1 MVFSRRR
8 SCPGLQEGT
17 VEQEDMPPGGR
28 SQDIVPVHKSAW
40 LEPIVILLLA
50 LTLNLAGNRE
60 TGLWDRDEPRYA
72 VCVREMRARN
82 DWIFPT
88 FNGEP
93 RYHKPILIYW
103 LMGLTTALAGENPFG
118 VRLVSGLA
126 GAVTAVGVWWL
137 GRRMLGPRGGFLSA
151 LIFATAPIVVAESK
165 LATTD
170 ATLMLWLF
178 GCQSCLW
185 VLSRRP
191 SRGASALFWVLLSL
205 AILTK
210 GPIGPALIG
219 VSTLLSWW
227 WGWPVPPRE
236 RLHWQ
241 RGLAGL
247 LILTCP
253 WFIAVSIASHGEFLR
268 FAVGRQIVHRLATD
282 MEAHGGF
289 PGYYPVVSTLL
300 YYPWSSLL
308 PAAIIAGWSGRK
320 ANPNVSF
327 LLGWVV
333 GPLVLLECFQT
344 KLIHY
349 YLPAFPACS
358 LLVAWLVLSL
368 GEGKVRLRSQ
378 SFGRLGLACLVAIG
392 LAWVALLLT
401 GTVLMPRNL
410 RSPLIAI
417 AAIVVLGTLV
427 GTRLLRQGASERAI
441 YALATTWAFVLLL
454 FGGWLIPMGERYRT
468 SRVVGERL
476 ASHSN
481 RLGLEPVLLEYQ
493 EPGVIYALGHPAALT
508 RDRDGFFAHLEGGR
522 SVLTVLLA
530 SEIEVMRRH
539 FGLDVRPIDHVD
551 GFALTK
557 GKRQTLHLAAVRQAD
572 PERVEKVP

>member
-1 MVFSRRR
+1 
-8 SCPGLQEGT
+8 
-17 VEQEDMPPGGR
+17 
-28 SQDIVPVHKSAW
+28 
-40 LEPIVILLLA
+40 
-50 LTLNLAGNRE
+50 
-60 TGLWDRDEPRYA
+60 
-72 VCVREMRARN
+72 
-82 DWIFPT
+82 
-88 FNGEP
+88 
-93 RYHKPILIYW
+93 
-103 LMGLTTALAGENPFG
+103 MGLTTAMIGDNPFG

-170 ATLMLWLF
+170 ASLMLWLF

-191 SRGASALFWVLLSL
+191 SRGAAAGFWVLLSL

-236 RLHWQ
+236 RLHW
-241 RGLAGL
+241 RWGLAGL

-253 WFIAVSIASHGEFLR
+253 WFIAVSIASRGEFLR
-268 FAVGRQIVHRLATD
+268 FAVGKQIVHRLATD

-289 PGYYPVVSTLL
+289 PGYYPVVSTLVF
-300 YYPWSSLL
+300 YPWSALL
-308 PAAIIAGWSGRK
+308 PAAIAAAWSRRK
-320 ANPNVSF
+320 ANPKVSF
-327 LLGWVV
+327 LLGWVA

-368 GEGKVRLRSQ
+368 GEEKVHFRRQ
-378 SFGRLGLACLVAIG
+378 SFGRVGLVVLVGIG
-392 LAWVALLLT
+392 LAWVTLLVA
-401 GTVLMPRNL
+401 GTAFLPGNL

-417 AAIVVLGTLV
+417 AALIVLGTLV
-427 GTRLLRQGASERAI
+427 GTRLLRQGASERSV
-441 YALATTWAFVLLL
+441 YALAATWAFVLLV
-454 FGGWLIPMGERYRT
+454 FGGWLVPMGEPYRT

-476 ASHSN
+476 ATLSN
-481 RLGLEPVLLEYQ
+481 RLNLEPVLLEYQ

-522 SVLTVLLA
+522 AVLTVLLS
-530 SEIEVMRRH
+530 SEIEVMRSH
-539 FGLDVRPIDHVD
+539 FGLDVRPVDHVD
-551 GFALTK
+551 GFVLTK
-557 GKRQTLHLAAVRQAD
+557 GKRQTLHLAAVRRFDSGIFA
-572 PERVEKVP
+572 R